1 MKRYLFIIS
10 RAPYTSNHA
19 LEQLEAA
26 MVAAAFDGDVHIL
39 LRDEGVWALQDGQY
53 GPAVAQKTLSKVL
66 TALPSYEIN
75 ELCACASSIAA
86 RDVTA
91 HPKINVN
98 YLDLAQQTRLISESD
113 VIITG
118 QP

>member
-1 MKRYLFIIS
+1 MS
-10 RAPYTSNHA
+10 
-19 LEQLEAA
+19 
-26 MVAAAFDGDVHIL
+26 
-39 LRDEGVWALQDGQY
+39 
-53 GPAVAQKTLSKVL
+53 
-66 TALPSYEIN
+66 
-75 ELCACASSIAA
+75 A